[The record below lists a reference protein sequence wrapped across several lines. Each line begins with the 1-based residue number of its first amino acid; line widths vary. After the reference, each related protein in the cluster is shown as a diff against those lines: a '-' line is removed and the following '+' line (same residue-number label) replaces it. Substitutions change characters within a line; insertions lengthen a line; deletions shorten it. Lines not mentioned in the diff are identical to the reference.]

1 MTLTRLNFPRALLVS
16 AMLACVWLPSSASA
30 QLFGSSAPPPVD
42 VSSLLLRLDR
52 LEKEVRSLTGQL
64 EQTQFELRRLQE
76 QSGRA
81 PIEEARPPGRR
92 SDMLD
97 PSQAPQSSQAPPAR
111 GPLDGRPGI
120 AGPLGGAPAID
131 PMDDPNAPLDL
142 LNPRRPRAS
151 GQAQQSGPS
160 QGGPSQGL
168 GLAPGPAQLG
178 ATPPSAPLQA
188 SVETTAAAPV
198 IPGPRGEYEAA
209 IALVRANQLD
219 EAEASLKGFLER
231 YPNGQLTPGAAYNL
245 GDIYARRGRHR
256 EAAEQFLKVSTDFSK
271 ASQAPQS
278 LLRLGQS
285 LEKLGATEQACA
297 AWGEIGRKYPN
308 AGATIKTGAD
318 RDMKRVQ
325 C

>member
-1 MTLTRLNFPRALLVS
+1 MFLARLTFHRTLLVS
-16 AMLACVWLPSSASA
+16 AMLACLWLPSGASA
-30 QLFGSSAPPPVD
+30 QLFGSPAPPPVD

-81 PIEEARPPGRR
+81 PIEDARPPGRR

-97 PSQAPQSSQAPPAR
+97 PSQAPPAR
-111 GPLDGRPGI
+111 NPLDGRPGV
-120 AGPLGGAPAID
+120 AGPLGGAPAVD
-131 PMDDPNAPLDL
+131 QMDDPNAPLDL
-142 LNPRRPRAS
+142 LNPRRPRGS
-151 GQAQQSGPS
+151 GQGQNGPA
-160 QGGPSQGL
+160 QGGPSLGL

-188 SVETTAAAPV
+188 PISAGESTAATPV
-198 IPGPRGEYEAA
+198 ISGPRGEYEAA

-219 EAEASLKGFLER
+219 DAEASLKGFLER
-231 YPNGQLTPGAAYNL
+231 YPNGQLSPGAAYNL

-256 EAAEQFLKVSTDFSK
+256 EAAEQFLKISTDFSK
-271 ASQAPQS
+271 SAQAPQS

-285 LEKLGATEQACA
+285 LEKLGAKEQACA

>member
-1 MTLTRLNFPRALLVS
+1 MISSRSLFVCL
-16 AMLACVWLPSSASA
+16 MLGCVWLPSSASA
-30 QLFGSSAPPPVD
+30 QLFGSSSPQAPVD

-76 QSGRA
+76 QSGQ
-81 PIEEARPPGRR
+81 PFGQPEARPSGRR

-97 PSQAPQSSQAPPAR
+97 PSQSQSGRS
-111 GPLDGRPGI
+111 PLEGRPGI
-120 AGPLGGAPAID
+120 SGPLGGAIVE

-142 LNPRRPRAS
+142 MNPRRPRA
-151 GQAQQSGPS
+151 GQQNQAQVGNLSGN
-160 QGGPSQGL
+160 
-168 GLAPGPAQLG
+168 LAPGPAPLG
-178 ATPPSAPLQA
+178 LTPPSAPIA
-188 SVETTAAAPV
+188 PPPGAGEGAATATV
-198 IPGPRGEYEAA
+198 VPGPRGEYEAA
-209 IALVRANQLD
+209 IAQVRANQLD

-231 YPNGQLTPGAAYNL
+231 YPNGQLAPGAAYNL

-256 EAAEQFLKVSTDFSK
+256 EAAEQFLKISTDFSK
-271 ASQAPQS
+271 SSQAPQS

-285 LEKLGATEQACA
+285 LEKLGAKEQACA
-297 AWGEIGRKYPN
+297 AWGEIGRKYAN
-308 AGATIKTGAD
+308 ASATIKAGAD